1 MEPTSACTPQLAALC
16 GQLTAQ
22 EVRAI
27 PAGSCPTPAPDGGP
41 LLPELVGSSA
51 ACAHLEPTFQAKHQ
65 THGAGRWCR
74 TTCLADPANWP
85 LPELL
90 SAFLIAGLWED
101 PAPAPAPPSG
111 SRGAGGGGLPGR
123 ARGWLSPS
131 RVPYPSS
138 CSESRTHPQSP
149 GASSRCS
156 SRATRASLA
165 GVGRRQRRT
174 LEGAAA
180 GKERKGRADGA

>member
-27 PAGSCPTPAPDGGP
+27 PAGSCPTPAPHGGP

-111 SRGAGGGGLPGR
+111 SRGAGGGGAP
-123 ARGWLSPS
+123 
-131 RVPYPSS
+131 
-138 CSESRTHPQSP
+138 
-149 GASSRCS
+149 
-156 SRATRASLA
+156 
-165 GVGRRQRRT
+165 
-174 LEGAAA
+174 
-180 GKERKGRADGA
+180 RKGEGVALPLPSPLSLLLQ